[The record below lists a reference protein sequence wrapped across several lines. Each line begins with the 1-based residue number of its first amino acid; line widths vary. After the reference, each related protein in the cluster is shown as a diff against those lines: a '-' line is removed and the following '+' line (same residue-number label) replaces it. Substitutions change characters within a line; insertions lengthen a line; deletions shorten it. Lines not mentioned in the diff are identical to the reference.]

1 MKPQH
6 ILFDMDDTLIHC
18 NIYFDMVLD
27 QFNDLLTTWFA
38 SYKISIEAIREKQ
51 YQIDT
56 IGVAYLGFTAD
67 HFPESLVE
75 TYRHFSIMTGRG
87 MDEAEMG
94 ELLKLGQ
101 SVYDREVEPYPDM
114 VETLQALRD
123 DGHKLY
129 LYTGGV
135 ESFQKR
141 KVESVKLGDFFGE
154 RIFVRQHKNAEALE
168 EILTEN
174 QFDRENT
181 WMIGNSMRTDI
192 NPALET
198 GIKAIYVPA
207 IQEWNYNIVELTF
220 EPKVSFF
227 TVPALKYIPEQI
239 RSYLGGQETAT
250 LANLQM

>member
-18 NIYFDMVLD
+18 NIYFDMIID
-27 QFNDLLTTWFA
+27 QFSDMLTTWFA
-38 SYKISIEAIREKQ
+38 SYSVSVEAIKEKQ

-75 TYRHFSIMTGRG
+75 TYRHFSVMTGRST
-87 MDEAEMG
+87 DEAEMAL
-94 ELLKLGQ
+94 LLKLGQ

-114 VETLQALRD
+114 AETLQALRD
-123 DGHKLY
+123 EGHKLF

-135 ESFQKR
+135 EAFQKR

-154 RIFVRQHKNAEALE
+154 RIFIRQHKNAATLE
-168 EILTEN
+168 EIIIQN
-174 QFDRENT
+174 QLDRANT

-207 IQEWNYNIVELTF
+207 IQEWNYNMVELTF

-227 TVPALKYIPEQI
+227 TVPALKYVPERI
-239 RSYLGGQETAT
+239 RSYLGEQEISAAVD
-250 LANLQM
+250 L